1 MENYFFKVEPTRTF
15 TDQAN
20 ITRTV
25 VGIAAR
31 ITSNIAIGLFPQTD
45 FSFWVEFLLETGT
58 KFGGMNVKTSEF
70 AARAVLAGAT
80 QEDADAAINQ
90 IVKGLVFGTT
100 EQQYAA
106 ATGLAGM
113 YGYGLAPIEEQNGD
127 PLYVAPVEP
136 EPESEPENP
145 E

>member
-1 MENYFFKVEPTRTF
+1 MGNYFFKVNPTRTF

-31 ITSNIAIGLFPQTD
+31 IISNIIISLSPIIEREFYI
-45 FSFWVEFLLETGT
+45 EFLLETGT
-58 KFGGMNVKTSEF
+58 RFGGMNVKTSEF
-70 AARAVLAGAT
+70 VARMVLAGAT
-80 QEDADAAINQ
+80 QEYANEQITQ
-90 IVKGLVFGTT
+90 IVKALEFGTA
-100 EQQYAA
+100 EQKYAA
-106 ATGLAGM
+106 ATGLAGI